1 MNVIDRMLV
10 TMSLQKINKLA
21 KCTMNDMKEK
31 IGGLSNTEFNILQY
45 FSLENYIKEYL
56 GKKKYEKL
64 DIGDHEYV
72 VEYLA
77 MVKTDLYSKFYK
89 AARDLADLGE
99 LSCGDL
105 KKIILQNNQVDFAHA
120 IFDENVVLE
129 ENIKD
134 FVDSIP
140 QNDDLL

>member
-1 MNVIDRMLV
+1 MLV
-10 TMSLQKINKLA
+10 MMSLQKINKLA
-21 KCTMNDMKEK
+21 KCTTIDMKKK
-31 IGGLSNTEFNILQY
+31 IGGLSNKEFNILQY

-56 GKKKYEKL
+56 GKKKYENL

-77 MVKTDLYSKFYK
+77 MVKTDLYSKFYT
-89 AARDLADLGE
+89 AARDMAETGK

-105 KKIILQNNQVDFAHA
+105 KKIIIQNNQIDFAHDV
-120 IFDENVVLE
+120 FDKNIVLE

-140 QNDDLL
+140 QKKRYIIN